1 MIYRHGRINM
11 HVKIDFRFKLHDET
25 EMKKLFESR
34 KVVTGAATVDPDTK
48 IIFTKVYYWIK
59 ILDNT

>member
-1 MIYRHGRINM
+1 M
-11 HVKIDFRFKLHDET
+11 HVKIDFRFKLHDEA

-48 IIFTKVYYWIK
+48 NYIHKSTIHTV
-59 ILDNT
+59 

>member
-1 MIYRHGRINM
+1 M

-48 IIFTKVYYWIK
+48 NYIHKSTIHTV
-59 ILDNT
+59 